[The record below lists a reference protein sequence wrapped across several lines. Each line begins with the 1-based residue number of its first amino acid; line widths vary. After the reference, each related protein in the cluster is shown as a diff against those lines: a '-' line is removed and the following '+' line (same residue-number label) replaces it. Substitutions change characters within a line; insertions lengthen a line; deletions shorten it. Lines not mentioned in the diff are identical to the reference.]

1 MLSISHLNPTAR
13 YDVHRR
19 EGAGENQ
26 HRYGNLAPVL
36 RLPIRLNTAGQEAD
50 RNQRPEETDCR
61 FEQHVDTLHCG
72 SAFDTTKVPT
82 QHAKECG
89 VNPYFFSDEFA
100 EVQPQ
105 EIRFDK
111 AEADREIA
119 RAFAGPIATFALA
132 MSVSIL
138 VLAGMMAVG
147 AVVAIERQ
155 HAEQARV

>member
-1 MLSISHLNPTAR
+1 MSYIPNDL
-13 YDVHRR
+13 
-19 EGAGENQ
+19 
-26 HRYGNLAPVL
+26 
-36 RLPIRLNTAGQEAD
+36 
-50 RNQRPEETDCR
+50 
-61 FEQHVDTLHCG
+61 
-72 SAFDTTKVPT
+72 
-82 QHAKECG
+82 
-89 VNPYFFSDEFA
+89 YFFSDEFA

-119 RAFAGPIATFALA
+119 RAFAGPIATFAFA
-132 MSVSIL
+132 SAVSIL